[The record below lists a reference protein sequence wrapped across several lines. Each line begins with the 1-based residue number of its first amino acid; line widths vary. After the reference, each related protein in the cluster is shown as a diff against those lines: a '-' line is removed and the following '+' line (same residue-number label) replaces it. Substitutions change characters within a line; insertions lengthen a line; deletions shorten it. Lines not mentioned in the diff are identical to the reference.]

1 MYKKIFSWQSQVHL
15 PVKLEAIALITD
27 ICKECSSKKTIDLL
41 DILERI
47 IAKPIEQKK
56 IMNGEISN
64 KTKWSDNKFTD
75 VHMAVEG
82 TILKIQK
89 NR

>member
-1 MYKKIFSWQSQVHL
+1 MSY
-15 PVKLEAIALITD
+15 LISNT
-27 ICKECSSKKTIDLL
+27 L
-41 DILERI
+41 I

-82 TILKIQK
+82 NILKIQ
-89 NR
+89 NSTWEIQP